1 MRQVILMT
9 WNEVMAGEPH
19 PTSRDTHNDP
29 NRERCQ
35 PLVGLSVLIIED
47 DADHAEFLAIR
58 LRRAGHDVQIA
69 YGGQAALRMAFDAP
83 PDVALID
90 LAIPGM
96 DGCAVA
102 QSLRNQCHER
112 RPLLVAM
119 SGQDREFDRKQSL
132 GAGFDMHLATPA
144 DPHDLLALLA
154 RFREILSARPE

>member
-1 MRQVILMT
+1 MT
-9 WNEVMAGEPH
+9 RNEVMAGEPQ
-19 PTSRDTHNDP
+19 PNSRDTLSDS

-35 PLVGLSVLIIED
+35 PLAGLSVLIVED
-47 DADHAEFLAIR
+47 DADYAESLAIR
-58 LRRAGHDVQIA
+58 LRRAGHEVQIA

-83 PDVALID
+83 PDVALVD

-102 QSLRNQCHER
+102 QSLRDQCRER

-119 SGQDREFDRKQSL
+119 SSQDRDFDRKQSL
-132 GAGFDMHLATPA
+132 GAGFDMHLAKPA

-154 RFREILSARPE
+154 RFRDILSARSE